1 MTKHPCM
8 EPDCDRLSYGYGKC
22 KSHYM
27 KEYRQQIKA
36 DGYQRTRGEGPKLE
50 RRDYNNIDPDDFW
63 EFVKKEMKIA

>member
-1 MTKHPCM
+1 
-8 EPDCDRLSYGYGKC
+8 
-22 KSHYM
+22 M

-63 EFVKKEMKIA
+63 DFVKKEMRIA